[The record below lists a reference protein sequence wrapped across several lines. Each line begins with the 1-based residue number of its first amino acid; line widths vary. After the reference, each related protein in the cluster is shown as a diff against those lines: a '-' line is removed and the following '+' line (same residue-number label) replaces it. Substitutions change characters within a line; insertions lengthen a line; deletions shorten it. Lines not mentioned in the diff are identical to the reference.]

1 MHQKP
6 EPPEPGAS
14 ETAIGLL
21 GLGKTP
27 VETEP
32 PYRGK
37 HIHTYLPTYIH
48 TYRKYSYIPKKNK
61 YGVPGDKREGSCA
74 WEGTH
79 QRSYVAQTLS
89 YVHFWLQTGSIV
101 PVTGDLN

>member
-48 TYRKYSYIPKKNK
+48 TYIQKI
-61 YGVPGDKREGSCA
+61 
-74 WEGTH
+74 
-79 QRSYVAQTLS
+79 
-89 YVHFWLQTGSIV
+89 
-101 PVTGDLN
+101 

>member
-48 TYRKYSYIPKKNK
+48 TYRKYSYIPKKINMASLETK
-61 YGVPGDKREGSCA
+61 GKVLVLGRALIKGA
-74 WEGTH
+74 
-79 QRSYVAQTLS
+79 TL
-89 YVHFWLQTGSIV
+89 HKLCHTSIFGCK
-101 PVTGDLN
+101 PAL